1 MERMDDIIIVE
12 VGHGVV
18 VPNFFIEA
26 SGPSTRGYSFDVRAT
41 LHPDALAALELSIAR
56 TRVLDC
62 LSPHLYS

>member
-1 MERMDDIIIVE
+1 MKEIDALKVRLDERDETIQELQGSVD
-12 VGHGVV
+12 HL
-18 VPNFFIEA
+18 
-26 SGPSTRGYSFDVRAT
+26 TVRAT

>member
-1 MERMDDIIIVE
+1 VF
-12 VGHGVV
+12 VGDV
-18 VPNFFIEA
+18 F
-26 SGPSTRGYSFDVRAT
+26 GPSKVLSRELCYSVRAT